1 MAVPKTDCRCAAL
14 KETYKKQSTMENTN
28 IKIPVWF
35 WVIAIIFLLW
45 NIMGV
50 LSFFAH
56 TFISEEAIAKLPDN
70 ERALYGEYPLWTT
83 IVFAVAVV
91 FGFIGSL
98 GLILKKKW
106 SKMAFIISL
115 MGIVPQMIHNVFF
128 TTSIEVY
135 GTAQAVTMPI
145 LVVIIGVFLI
155 WFSNF
160 SINKNW
166 LK

>member
-1 MAVPKTDCRCAAL
+1 MG
-14 KETYKKQSTMENTN
+14 NTK

-35 WVIAIIFLLW
+35 WVVAIIFLLW

-50 LSFFAH
+50 LSFFGH
-56 TFISEEAIAKLPDN
+56 TFISEEAFAKLPEK
-70 ERALYGEYPLWTT
+70 ERELYGDYPLWTT
-83 IVFAVAVV
+83 IVFAVAVF

-115 MGIVPQMIHNVFF
+115 MAIVPQMIHNVFF
-128 TTSIEVY
+128 TKSIEVY

-145 LVVIIGVFLI
+145 LVVFFGILLI